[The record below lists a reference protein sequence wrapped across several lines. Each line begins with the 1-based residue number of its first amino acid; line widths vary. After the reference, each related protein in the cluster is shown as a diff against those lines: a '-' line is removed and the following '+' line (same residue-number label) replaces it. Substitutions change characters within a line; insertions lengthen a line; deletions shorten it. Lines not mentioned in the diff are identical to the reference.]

1 MAVGDSARR
10 EYEKRLVKHKEL
22 VRKTI
27 PVLLITLCV
36 LVPVAA
42 YVGGRMVPGTGI
54 WWGLI
59 AGMFAV
65 KELWPERGHVDSW
78 AVGAVGESKVGK
90 RLEKLPQDFK
100 VFHDRKIPGSKAN
113 IDHIVVGP
121 TGVFAIET
129 KNLAGKVAVVS
140 GELRVAGRHKAF
152 GEQAWREAVAVQGVL
167 APVLAS
173 LALDVKP
180 ILCFTKAD
188 LPSGSP
194 KVEGVPLVYP
204 KGAVRAIRSA
214 PARLT
219 PEQVEKLS
227 SMVESLLTPA

>member
-1 MAVGDSARR
+1 MTAGASARR
-10 EYEKRLVKHKEL
+10 EYEKRLIRHKEL

-27 PVLLITLCV
+27 PLLLLVLAV
-36 LVPVAA
+36 VVPVAILI
-42 YVGGRMVPGTGI
+42 GGRLAPGTGPL
-54 WWGLI
+54 WGLV
-59 AGMFAV
+59 AAMFV
-65 KELWPERGHVDSW
+65 TKELWPYRGHVDAW
-78 AVGAVGESKVGK
+78 GIGAAGESKVGR
-90 RLEKLPQDFK
+90 RLEKLPSDYK

-129 KNLAGKVAVVS
+129 KNVAGKVALVN
-140 GELRVAGRHKAF
+140 GELRVAGRRKAF

-167 APVLAS
+167 APVLVS

-194 KVEGVPLVYP
+194 KTEGVPLLYP
-204 KGAVRAIRSA
+204 KGAVRAIKSGQPRLSA
-214 PARLT
+214 
-219 PEQVEKLS
+219 EQVARLS
-227 SMVESLLTPA
+227 SMVEQLLAPA